1 MLFTQYACKLEKIG
15 ETLKKK
21 AEKYSED
28 IQTFIHCMRKLATNI
43 QTSLQGNHN
52 INYQYN

>member
-1 MLFTQYACKLEKIG
+1 MLFTQYACNTEKIG

-21 AEKYSED
+21 AETYSED
-28 IQTFIHCMRKLATNI
+28 TQTFIHCTRKLATNI
-43 QTSLQGNHN
+43 PTSLQGNHD